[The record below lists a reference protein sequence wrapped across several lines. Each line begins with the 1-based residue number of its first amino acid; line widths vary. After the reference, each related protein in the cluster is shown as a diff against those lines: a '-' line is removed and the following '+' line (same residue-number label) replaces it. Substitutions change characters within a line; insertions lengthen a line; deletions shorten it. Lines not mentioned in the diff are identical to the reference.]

1 MGEIHLFSKEQKI
14 ILDEVK
20 KSEFLS
26 TNFYFTGGTAL
37 SAFYLQHRYSDDLDF
52 FSYQKFDKEVI
63 FALVEKWSKK
73 YNFTF
78 ESRFVEVVYIFTLVF
93 KNKANLKLD
102 FSNYPYKQLKKPA
115 LIDNFFVDSL
125 TDIAVNKLLTISQR
139 NDVKDFVDLYYLLQQ
154 FSVWDLREGVR
165 IKFNMEIEPLLL
177 ASDFLKVE
185 DFDYLP
191 RMIKKLSLDELKSFF
206 REKAKEIG
214 KRSIK

>member
-1 MGEIHLFSKEQKI
+1 M
-14 ILDEVK
+14 
-20 KSEFLS
+20 
-26 TNFYFTGGTAL
+26 
-37 SAFYLQHRYSDDLDF
+37 
-52 FSYQKFDKEVI
+52 
-63 FALVEKWSKK
+63 EKWSKK

-102 FSNYPYKQLKKPA
+102 FSNYPYKQLEKPV
-115 LIDNFFVDSL
+115 LIDNLLVDSL

-154 FSVWDLREGVR
+154 FSVWDLKEGVR

-177 ASDFLKVE
+177 AADFLKVE

-191 RMIKKLSLDELKSFF
+191 RMIKKLSLDELKFFF
-206 REKAKEIG
+206 RQKAKEIG
-214 KRSIK
+214 RKSISK